1 MTTGLAALFRPGRP
15 LAPAL
20 AALLAVAIFAV
31 DTLTPLDTA
40 IAVLYVA
47 VVMLAADRLT
57 PRGILLVGSVCIG
70 LTAVSFI
77 AVHGER
83 YDPQAVVRA
92 VVAISAIVA
101 VTLLS
106 LRHSRSREMMRGQA
120 ALLDLTHD
128 AILVR
133 DDTDTILYWNRG
145 AEELYGWS
153 AAEAVGCKTT
163 ELLRTVFPSA
173 REAVNAQ
180 LHRAARWEG
189 ELRHTCKDGAQVT
202 VASRWSQH
210 RDPQGRPV
218 ATMEIN
224 NDITAGKRAEER
236 LLKAQAELS
245 QVTRVATLGQLM
257 ASIAHEVNQPLA
269 AVVTNGEAG
278 LRWLR
283 RPVPDVGEAVA
294 SVERMIA
301 SGRRAGD
308 VVARLRAL
316 SRRDEL
322 RHEPIEVNRLIEETL
337 AIIERDLRRH
347 RARLRLELA
356 PALPMVKGDRVQLQQ
371 VLINLAI
378 NAAQAMDKVSGER
391 PLSVLSRRAWSE
403 AGEETVEV
411 AVVDR
416 GAGVAPDAL
425 PRLFEPFYSTK
436 SQGMGLGLSICRS
449 IIETHMG
456 RIEAL
461 PNPEGGMT
469 FRIVLPAF
477 VLPAFKEPSP

>member
-1 MTTGLAALFRPGRP
+1 MTARLATLFRPGRTLLP
-15 LAPAL
+15 VL
-20 AALLAVAIFAV
+20 AALLAAIIFAI

-57 PRGILLVGSVCIG
+57 PRGILLAGTVCIG
-70 LTAVSFI
+70 LTAASFL
-77 AVHGER
+77 AVHGEA
-83 YDPQAVVRA
+83 YDLQAVMRA
-92 VVAISAIVA
+92 VVAIVAIVI

-106 LRHSRSREMMRGQA
+106 LRHSRSSETLHGQA

-133 DDTDTILYWNRG
+133 DDDDTILYWNRG

-153 AAEAVGCKTT
+153 AAEAAGQKTT
-163 ELLRTVFPSA
+163 ELLRTVFPSS
-173 REAVNAQ
+173 REAATEQ
-180 LHRAARWEG
+180 LHRDARWEG
-189 ELRHTCKDGAQVT
+189 ELRHTCKDGTHVVVT
-202 VASRWSQH
+202 SRWSLH
-210 RDPQGRPV
+210 RDPQGRPM
-218 ATMEIN
+218 ATMETN
-224 NDITAGKRAEER
+224 NDITGSKRAEER
-236 LLKAQAELS
+236 LLQAQAELA

-283 RPVPDVGEAVA
+283 RPVPDVAEAGA

-301 SGRRAGD
+301 NGRRASD

-322 RHEPIEVNRLIEETL
+322 RHEPIALNELIEETL
-337 AIIERDLRRH
+337 GIIERELHRH
-347 RARLRLELA
+347 RVQLRLELA
-356 PALPMVKGDRVQLQQ
+356 PGLPLVKGDRVQLQQ
-371 VLINLAI
+371 VLTNLAI
-378 NAAQAMDKVSGER
+378 NAAQAMDGLAGGR
-391 PLSVLSRRAWSE
+391 PLAVLSRPGRDE
-403 AGEETVEV
+403 AGEPVVEV
-411 AVVDR
+411 AFADR
-416 GAGVAPDAL
+416 GIGVAAEAL
-425 PRLFEPFYSTK
+425 PRLFEPFYSSK

-456 RIEAL
+456 RIEAV
-461 PNPEGGMT
+461 PNADRGMT
-469 FRIVLPAF
+469 FRVLLPA
-477 VLPAFKEPSP
+477 LKEPTP